1 MKLSE
6 HIRTL
11 LRNAVHSPI
20 VEREMAFIAD
30 MFIIMAVSVFPKIG
44 WIIGLLYYLLRDVL
58 PLKGD
63 ASFGK
68 GIYNMHV
75 LYHNGE
81 QRVVVKW
88 YKSIMRNVMV
98 LIPVLNIVDFYYL
111 LSTGKRLADV
121 WTDTSVEVSRV
132 SENEQ

>member
-1 MKLSE
+1 
-6 HIRTL
+6 
-11 LRNAVHSPI
+11 
-20 VEREMAFIAD
+20 MAFIAD